1 MTARRVVDLIGAGVS
16 REIPVPLPDAPI
28 GVRSRWRRGRSYA
41 DGPAHPGEAT
51 DVGGLP
57 VALAV
62 EYGSASRCGR
72 RVEVVA
78 G

>member
-16 REIPVPLPDAPI
+16 REIPVGLADALI
-28 GVRSRWRRGRSYA
+28 GARSRAWRRGSYA

-57 VALAV
+57 VAVAV
-62 EYGSASRCGR
+62 EYGSAARCGR

>member
-1 MTARRVVDLIGAGVS
+1 MTARRVVELIGAGMS
-16 REIPVPLPDAPI
+16 REIPVRLADALI
-28 GVRSRWRRGRSYA
+28 GGRGRSYA

-57 VALAV
+57 VAVAV
-62 EYGSASRCGR
+62 EYVSASRCGR